1 MNYLLLGFI
10 GYLLFDRL
18 NNRLQQLTV
27 RFVRFVPDM
36 ANLKLRVIV
45 EVFNPL
51 PVSITVS
58 NFIGVIKN
66 NRGDTLADVF
76 SVEETEVR
84 PGVTNLTLQV
94 SPYLGNL
101 TGNWFRNLSGTFDG
115 ATLIYTVNSGML
127 SYRSQ
132 LPIQLPQ

>member
-66 NRGDTLADVF
+66 SRSDTLADVF

-132 LPIQLPQ
+132 LPIQLAQ

>member
-10 GYLLFDRL
+10 GYLLYNQL

-27 RFVRFVPDM
+27 RFLRFVPDV
-36 ANLKLRVIV
+36 ANLKLRVVV

-51 PVSITVS
+51 PVSVTVS

-66 NRGDTLADVF
+66 TRGDTLADVF
-76 SVEETEVR
+76 SVEETVIA

-101 TGNWFRNLSGTFDG
+101 TGNWFRNLSGTFEG

-132 LPIQLPQ
+132 IPIQLPE

>member
-10 GYLLFDRL
+10 GYLLYDRL
-18 NNRLQQLTV
+18 NNRLKQLTV
-27 RFVRFVPDM
+27 RFVRFVPDV
-36 ANLKLRVIV
+36 ANLKLRVVV

-66 NRGDTLADVF
+66 SRSDTLADVF

-132 LPIQLPQ
+132 LPIQLAQ

>member
-10 GYLLFDRL
+10 GYLLYDRL

-27 RFVRFVPDM
+27 RFVRFVPDV

-51 PVSITVS
+51 PVSVTVS

-76 SVEETEVR
+76 SVEETVIG

-101 TGNWFRNLSGTFDG
+101 TGSWFRNLSGTFDG

-132 LPIQLPQ
+132 LPIQIPQ

>member
-1 MNYLLLGFI
+1 MNYLLLGLI
-10 GYLLFDRL
+10 GYLLYNRI
-18 NNRLQQLTV
+18 NNRLQQLSV
-27 RFVRFVPDM
+27 RFVSFVPDV

-45 EVFNPL
+45 EIYNPL
-51 PVSITVS
+51 AVGINLS
-58 NFIGVIKN
+58 NFIGTIRN
-66 NRGDTLADVF
+66 TRGETLADVF
-76 SVEETEVR
+76 SVSETQIQ
-84 PGVTNLTLQV
+84 PGFNNLTLQV

-132 LPIQLPQ
+132 LRISLEQ

>member
-18 NNRLQQLTV
+18 NNRLQQLTI
-27 RFVRFVPDM
+27 RFVRFLPDV
-36 ANLKLRVIV
+36 ANLKLRVVV

-51 PVSITVS
+51 PVSVTVS

-66 NRGDTLADVF
+66 TRGDTLADVF
-76 SVEETEVR
+76 SVEETLIR

>member
-27 RFVRFVPDM
+27 RFVRFVPDV
-36 ANLKLRVIV
+36 ANLKLRVVV

-66 NRGDTLADVF
+66 TRGDTLADVF
-76 SVEETEVR
+76 SVEETVVA

-101 TGNWFRNLSGTFDG
+101 TGNWFSNLSKTFEG

-132 LPIQLPQ
+132 LPLIPPI

>member
-10 GYLLFDRL
+10 GYLLFNQL
-18 NNRLQQLTV
+18 NNRLKQLTV
-27 RFVRFVPDM
+27 RFVRFVPDV
-36 ANLKLRVIV
+36 ANLKLRVVV

-51 PVSITVS
+51 PVSVTVS

-66 NRGDTLADVF
+66 SRGDTLADVF

-132 LPIQLPQ
+132 LPIQLAQ

>member
-10 GYLLFDRL
+10 GYLLYNQL

-27 RFVRFVPDM
+27 RFLRFVPDV
-36 ANLKLRVIV
+36 ANLKLRVVV

-51 PVSITVS
+51 PVSVTVS

-66 NRGDTLADVF
+66 TRGDTLADVF
-76 SVEETEVR
+76 SVEETVIA

-101 TGNWFRNLSGTFDG
+101 TGNWFKNLSGTFEG

-132 LPIQLPQ
+132 IPIQLPE

>member
-1 MNYLLLGFI
+1 MYYIILGFI

-27 RFVRFVPDM
+27 RFVRFVPDV
-36 ANLKLRVIV
+36 ANLKLRVVV

-51 PVSITVS
+51 PVSVTVS

-66 NRGDTLADVF
+66 TRGDTLADVF
-76 SVEETEVR
+76 SIEETVIG

-132 LPIQLPQ
+132 IPIQLPE

>member
-10 GYLLFDRL
+10 GYLLYDRL
-18 NNRLQQLTV
+18 NNRLKQLTV
-27 RFVRFVPDM
+27 RFVRFVPDV
-36 ANLKLRVIV
+36 ANLKLRVVV

-66 NRGDTLADVF
+66 TRGDTLADVF

-132 LPIQLPQ
+132 LPIQLAQ